1 MSGPARRL
9 VVKFGGSVL
18 TDGAAVA
25 EAARLL
31 IEAPAEERLAV
42 VSAPEGMT
50 DQLLRFVDEVPH
62 PIDPSEEAKLV
73 AYGERISARLFTAI
87 LRSRGVAV
95 RLLEPEDPDWPICT
109 RGGSVGAEIDP
120 GPSKER
126 ATAVLRPLLKDHVV
140 VICGFLGREGGR
152 VTTLRRGGSDTSAL
166 ALGAFLDAT
175 DVVLVKDVPGVLS
188 ADPRVV
194 PEARKLPEVSA
205 GDLAELVRSG
215 SSIIARDAL
224 EYLNAGPRVKVIPLG
239 PPLLDSAG
247 TWVRPGPLDR
257 AAPGPASDRAAAGS
271 VTVVL
276 EPGRDGLGVL
286 GRQILNRPW
295 LGLSATPN
303 SITVYLPESE
313 VVPVV
318 RSLHGTGAFTAIT
331 SRTGLSVRVDR
342 SPRAAERPAPA
353 GNGPGAE
360 VVGAFESAGLLH
372 WVEGPRPKE
381 PVVPPT
387 AGPGAEA

>member
-1 MSGPARRL
+1 MSSPTRRL

-18 TDGAAVA
+18 TSGAAVA

-31 IEAPAEERLAV
+31 IDAPAAERLAV

-50 DQLLRFVDEVPH
+50 DRLVRFVDEVPGA
-62 PIDPSEEAKLV
+62 IDPSDAANLF

-87 LRSRGVAV
+87 LRREGVPV
-95 RLLEPEDPDWPICT
+95 RLLEPEDPDWPVLT

-120 GPSKER
+120 GPSRER
-126 ATAVLRPLLKDHVV
+126 AIATLGPLLREQVV

-166 ALGAFLDAT
+166 ALGAFLGAT

-194 PEARKLPEVSA
+194 PEARPIAELEA

-215 SSIIARDAL
+215 AAIVAPEAL

-257 AAPGPASDRAAAGS
+257 GSSRLAVPGEAMGS

-276 EPGRDGLGVL
+276 ASDGQGLRAVSEAIAGR
-286 GRQILNRPW
+286 RW
-295 LGLSATPN
+295 LGLSSTPN
-303 SITVYLPESE
+303 TVTVYLPSPD
-313 VVPVV
+313 VVPLV
-318 RSLHGTGAFTAIT
+318 RALHATHAFTAVT
-331 SRTGLSVRVDR
+331 SRSGLSIRVSEGPSARD
-342 SPRAAERPAPA
+342 PADPVGPAP
-353 GNGPGAE
+353 GTK
-360 VVGAFESAGLLH
+360 VVGAFESGGILYWVVEDPRDEAAPEMQAG
-372 WVEGPRPKE
+372 RK
-381 PVVPPT
+381 VP
-387 AGPGAEA
+387 G

>member
-1 MSGPARRL
+1 MSASPRRL

-42 VSAPEGMT
+42 VSAPQGMT

-62 PIDPSEEAKLV
+62 PIDPSEEANLV
-73 AYGERISARLFTAI
+73 AFGERISARLFTAI
-87 LRSRGVAV
+87 LKSRGVPV
-95 RLLEPEDPDWPICT
+95 RLLEPEDPDWPIRT

-120 GPSKER
+120 GPSRER
-126 ATAVLRPLLKDHVV
+126 ANAVLRPLLKDHVV

-166 ALGAFLDAT
+166 ALGAFLEAT

-215 SSIIARDAL
+215 SSIVAREAL

-257 AAPGPASDRAAAGS
+257 APPGPTADRAAAGS
-271 VTVVL
+271 VTVVHDL
-276 EPGRDGLGVL
+276 GSDGLGVL
-286 GRQILNRPW
+286 GREISNRLW

-303 SITVYLPESE
+303 SITVYLPEPE
-313 VVPVV
+313 VVPLV
-318 RSLHGTGAFTAIT
+318 RSLHATGAFTAIT

-342 SPRAAERPAPA
+342 SSSAIDRPGPAPA
-353 GNGPGAE
+353 GPGGE
-360 VVGAFESAGLLH
+360 VVGAFESAGLVH
-372 WVEGPRPKE
+372 WVVEPGLKE
-381 PVVPPT
+381 PAVPRAVGSGTP
-387 AGPGAEA
+387 A